1 MEFDENKCIDYINN
15 RLAEVGRAPYDD
27 DEILNIVDMVY
38 DYYDSRGLLDI
49 DDDGEDSPERT
60 ALESDIV
67 AYVQT
72 MLKRDKRSVVR
83 PDDVEIIVAADL
95 DYEESLEEDI

>member
-1 MEFDENKCIDYINN
+1 MEFDENKCIDYING
-15 RLAEVGRAPYDD
+15 RLAAAGRAPYDD

-49 DDDGEDSPERT
+49 DDDGEDGPERP
-60 ALESDIV
+60 ALESDLV
-67 AYVQT
+67 SYVLT

-83 PDDVEIIVAADL
+83 REDVEIIVAAEL
-95 DYEESLEEDI
+95 DYEDSLEEEV

>member
-15 RLAEVGRAPYDD
+15 RLADAGRSPYDD

-49 DDDGEDSPERT
+49 DDDGEDTPGRA
-60 ALESDIV
+60 ALEPDLV
-67 AYVQT
+67 AYVKT

-83 PDDVEIIVAADL
+83 PDDVEIIVAAEL
-95 DYEESLEEDI
+95 DYEDSLEEDI

>member
-1 MEFDENKCIDYINN
+1 MEFDENKCIDYINS
-15 RLAEVGRAPYDD
+15 RLAEAGRAPYDD

-49 DDDGEDSPERT
+49 DDEGEDTPERSS
-60 ALESDIV
+60 LEADLV

-72 MLKRDKRSVVR
+72 MLRRDKRSVVR
-83 PDDVEIIVAADL
+83 PDDVEIIVAAEL
-95 DYEESLEEDI
+95 DYEDSLEEDI